1 MLKEAL
7 FHVTHFYSTGTVDR
21 KEVEGSSCAVIDN
34 NASDEKRG
42 LGAASQQQHQQQV
55 GVQGGEETN
64 GSHVLAERRRREKL
78 NDRFMTLRALVP
90 FVTKVRSYL
99 CPNANAYC
107 WQTSVHRFYLWP
119 PLHKSSSWELEVK
132 GTFSLVERSLL
143 PMLVHSKANLH
154 LKLATWDLELLLD
167 LQNLGGTLMYPMWNN
182 YDKLLLK
189 PLSYLCEV
197 A

>member
-7 FHVTHFYSTGTVDR
+7 FHVTHFYGTGTVDR

-42 LGAASQQQHQQQV
+42 LGAASQQQQQQQV

-99 CPNANAYC
+99 CSNANAYC

-132 GTFSLVERSLL
+132 RTFSLVDRSLL
-143 PMLVHSKANLH
+143 RMLVH
-154 LKLATWDLELLLD
+154 T
-167 LQNLGGTLMYPMWNN
+167 
-182 YDKLLLK
+182 
-189 PLSYLCEV
+189 
-197 A
+197 

>member
-1 MLKEAL
+1 MWISICNSQADAVEHLEKDKLDEEREHSPPHAFVVWENGLTPSQKCQSRQNKQWMLKEAL

-42 LGAASQQQHQQQV
+42 LGAVSQQQQQQQV

-99 CPNANAYC
+99 CSNANAYC
-107 WQTSVHRFYLWP
+107 
-119 PLHKSSSWELEVK
+119 
-132 GTFSLVERSLL
+132 
-143 PMLVHSKANLH
+143 
-154 LKLATWDLELLLD
+154 
-167 LQNLGGTLMYPMWNN
+167 
-182 YDKLLLK
+182 
-189 PLSYLCEV
+189 
-197 A
+197 